1 VCTVVC
7 TGGGRLGGAMLRA
20 GLVDEIDIDVL
31 PVVIG
36 GRGTPALFD
45 APTLSPDE
53 WPVALDLMSAESLD
67 GGIVRLR
74 YSVRI
79 SRS

>member
-1 VCTVVC
+1 
-7 TGGGRLGGAMLRA
+7 MA
-20 GLVDEIDIDVL
+20 GDPRWEAATAGVGDPYDWIRREHDPQVR
-31 PVVIG
+31 
-36 GRGTPALFD
+36 RGTPALFD
-45 APTLSPDE
+45 APTLRPDE